1 MSLTIMATLAETM
14 DGYLVWNPRCQMPSK
29 EPFDS
34 AIRPYVRKEKF
45 ESCSSEAP
53 ITRIAREEN
62 GTVVLFMDTAATAFR
77 PGTRCCWS
85 AVLRASNESSSPPR
99 RAPAARMPRRPPRLP
114 SASDKQAVSADGP
127 KESSK
132 RSAVDSSIV

>member
-1 MSLTIMATLAETM
+1 M

-29 EPFDS
+29 EPLDS

-45 ESCSSEAP
+45 ESCSTEVP
-53 ITRIAREEN
+53 FTGLAREEN
-62 GTVVLFMDTAATAFR
+62 GTVILFVDTAATAFQ

-85 AVLRASNESSSPPR
+85 AVLRASNESSPR
-99 RAPAARMPRRPPRLP
+99 HAPAARTPRRPSRLP
-114 SASDKQAVSADGP
+114 STSDKQTVSADNA
-127 KESSK
+127 KENSKRNGK